1 MFPNIAPHTN
11 TQMIA
16 FKWNA
21 FAKRMFLRDLGL
33 SVIYSAAFP
42 LSVVFRLED
51 EAERAGSL
59 LGLIVTAG
67 GLGHK
72 PRPHITTT
80 LTALPILTIYTYT
93 IYP

>member
-1 MFPNIAPHTN
+1 
-11 TQMIA
+11 MIA

-33 SVIYSAAFP
+33 SVIYSAAFT

-67 GLGHK
+67 GFIGPK
-72 PRPHITTT
+72 PTSHVPASPPPSP
-80 LTALPILTIYTYT
+80 L
-93 IYP
+93 YPSLLCI